1 MLSLSDLFMSML
13 SMSGSWLSEG
23 GRRIIW
29 RSLCH
34 LDLNKGNWR
43 TVSHGLFSRLSISEY
58 FSLTLLCC
66 RRCERCVEVRR
77 VIASVEDETATAR
90 CDGTCPSDH
99 QSPRPGCLPDPG
111 LPTGLRAAIPRCLA
125 PAAHLWLSE
134 LIIPSSGRW
143 SVCHYITLYYQ
154 NHRAESCQKLWHI
167 ALCYAIMIYIWPGLY
182 NHRYHYTLYTIH

>member
-111 LPTGLRAAIPRCLA
+111 LPPGLRAAVPGPGRA
-125 PAAHLWLSE
+125 PLTLRANYPE
-134 LIIPSSGRW
+134 LREMIRVP
-143 SVCHYITLYYQ
+143 LYYIIL
-154 NHRAESCQKLWHI
+154 SK
-167 ALCYAIMIYIWPGLY
+167 PPS
-182 NHRYHYTLYTIH
+182 